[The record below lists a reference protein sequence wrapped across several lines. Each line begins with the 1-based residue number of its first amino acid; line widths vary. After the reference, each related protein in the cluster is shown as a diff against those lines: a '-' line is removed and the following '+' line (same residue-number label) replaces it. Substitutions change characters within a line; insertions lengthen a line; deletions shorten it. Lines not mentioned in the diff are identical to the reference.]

1 MQLISIRQ
9 TAFSLAIMVCLGAC
23 AVSPADTTEDTQ
35 ETAVLVLSA
44 SERAALDSGAALL
57 GVAGAPV
64 RSSTPASAPAGA
76 ETNVVFNSCDACL
89 DPSQVCDCR
98 SGSCF
103 TWRRQGTDK
112 LLCYAGTIFLYQFT
126 CPHWVRV
133 RC

>member
-1 MQLISIRQ
+1 MQLISSRYMVL
-9 TAFSLAIMVCLGAC
+9 SLAFTMGVGAC
-23 AVSPADTTEDTQ
+23 ADAPADGAEDTQ
-35 ETAVLVLSA
+35 ETSVLTLSA
-44 SERAALDSGAALL
+44 RDRAALDSGAALL

-64 RSSTPASAPAGA
+64 RSSTTASPSGV

-89 DPSQVCDCR
+89 DPSQLCDCR

-103 TWRRQGTDK
+103 TWRAQGTDK
-112 LLCYAGTIFLYQFT
+112 LLCYAGSIFLYQFT